1 MRATLIQLGG
11 WAILILY
18 LAQTPIAF
26 DPLWVGVYVAV
37 SVGVGTV
44 YVLAVKPMVRLMSG
58 TATTEAGAPIDQKEL
73 FPHPKNAPLLN
84 DLLRR
89 PLRTIILA
97 PGETGLFF
105 VPVAII
111 GVTWWSALLAAVLFG
126 LAHHRTY
133 SLEQC
138 AVKAFSAFLNCYLI
152 LPYGVIHLVMGHL
165 IVDALAIGAF
175 WLTTS
180 NEGRVSANST
190 METDARESSARA
202 VHRER

>member
-1 MRATLIQLGG
+1 MRARFIQLGG

-26 DPLWVGVYVAV
+26 DPFWVGVYVAV
-37 SVGVGTV
+37 SLGVGTA
-44 YVLAVKPMVRLMSG
+44 YVLAVKPIVRVLSG
-58 TATTEAGAPIDQKEL
+58 TATTVADAPTEQQGL
-73 FPHPKNAPLLN
+73 VPHPRNAPLLH
-84 DLLRR
+84 DLFRR

-111 GVTWWSALLAAVLFG
+111 GVTWWSALLAAALFG

-133 SLEQC
+133 SVEQC
-138 AVKAFSAFLNCYLI
+138 AVKAFTAFLNGYFI
-152 LPYGVIHLVMGHL
+152 LPYGVIHLVIGHL
-165 IVDALAIGAF
+165 IVDALGIGAF

-180 NEGRVSANST
+180 KEDRLSANNT
-190 METDARESSARA
+190 VETDARESGARGLP
-202 VHRER
+202 